1 MASSSSS
8 SLSSSLQ
15 QQFNDNS
22 ENNNNFDLLPR
33 VDFDKT
39 EIVASTKWM
48 RLETLS
54 YLVPNSN
61 NEMAS
66 QSPQQQQ
73 QQQPRPA
80 AALRKWDRVVRTTKH
95 SETSVDAVVILAT
108 LRHSIANSN
117 IHKNGSNNSEKGDE
131 IVCVQ
136 QYRPPINAFT
146 LELPAGLIDLEDVT
160 TNTTNTANGDDDDDN
175 DDNNLIQTQEAAIK
189 SAALREFTEETGYI
203 GTISSM
209 TIGPLTYLSPGLTNE
224 CACLV
229 KLDVDMTHEQNVRVY
244 NNYMKDISSA
254 HAHDDGD
261 GGENRCANTMEES
274 ERERELTTVLF
285 PKVGLL
291 AALQEYV
298 QRKNNDDGGRREN
311 VKLFTGLFSLAVG
324 MSIMEEE
331 MKLLAS
337 SSSGGSTTAMTTT
350 ASTNLPS
357 LFSPDTNPMLAA
369 SSPTTTATTTTT
381 TDFPLVQL
389 QFMDSNN
396 NNRRIPTKSTS
407 HAITS
412 ALRTSGFVLIQS
424 PTLFPWE
431 LQQRALSAARQFLE
445 SEKALLSNKVVSHP
459 SDPKVYA
466 MLQGMDSVCFVD
478 QDDGDSTT
486 FTTTTTKQHDLPT
499 SSLAPDAA
507 AAAAAAAAISAS
519 DATILDDLKEW
530 YKAMRQTRS
539 VLLHCLAIGLG
550 MSSSSSSS
558 SSSDDDA
565 QSYFNNLHQENND
578 ALRLIKYHP
587 GDDTTGNRCKE
598 HSDYG
603 TITLLLN
610 DGVAGL
616 EAHVNGKWRAVPYVE
631 GSIVVNVGTLLS
643 EWTRQELKATLHRVA
658 GPASSDSCN
667 TAMERE
673 ALMESVRRERISMA
687 YFADPDVVV
696 SVSLSNTNT
705 AAMMKKKEDGVLAND
720 EKSGIETMSVS
731 DYIRWR
737 SGGSGQDRSGVAF
750 TSLEESRLGEDGGE
764 WGEMNET

>member
-8 SLSSSLQ
+8 SSSQ
-15 QQFNDNS
+15 QSNDDS
-22 ENNNNFDLLPR
+22 DNNNNLVLPR

-54 YLVPNSN
+54 YLVPNN
-61 NEMAS
+61 NEIAS
-66 QSPQQQQ
+66 
-73 QQQPRPA
+73 QPRPQPPQ

-108 LRHSIANSN
+108 LRHSIANN
-117 IHKNGSNNSEKGDE
+117 INNGSNSEKGDE
-131 IVCVQ
+131 IVCVK

-160 TNTTNTANGDDDDDN
+160 TTTNGDDDDDDDN
-175 DDNNLIQTQEAAIK
+175 DDNNLIQTQEAAVK

-209 TIGPLTYLSPGLTNE
+209 TIGPQTYLSPGLTNE

-244 NNYMKDISSA
+244 DNYMKGNIHSD
-254 HAHDDGD
+254 HDDGG
-261 GGENRCANTMEES
+261 GGENRCENNMEES

-298 QRKNNDDGGRREN
+298 QRKNSDDGGRRRRRREN
-311 VKLFTGLFSLAVG
+311 VKLFTGLYSLAVG

-337 SSSGGSTTAMTTT
+337 SSSGGSMTAMTTT

-357 LFSPDTNPMLAA
+357 LSSPDTNPMLAA
-369 SSPTTTATTTTT
+369 SSTTTTT

-396 NNRRIPTKSTS
+396 NKCIPTKSTS
-407 HAITS
+407 YAITS

-424 PTLFPWE
+424 PTLFPLE
-431 LQQRALSAARQFLE
+431 LQRRALSAARQFLE
-445 SEKALLSNKVVSHP
+445 SEKAILSNKVVSHP

-466 MLQGMDSVCFVD
+466 MLQGMDSVCFVE
-478 QDDGDSTT
+478 QDDYDTATSTT
-486 FTTTTTKQHDLPT
+486 TTTTTKQHDLPT
-499 SSLAPDAA
+499 SSLAHDAV
-507 AAAAAAAAISAS
+507 AISAS
-519 DATILDDLKEW
+519 DTTILNDLKEW

-558 SSSDDDA
+558 SSSEDDDDDNDDDDA

-603 TITLLLN
+603 TITLLLT

-667 TAMERE
+667 TATERE
-673 ALMESVRRERISMA
+673 VLMESVRRERISIA
-687 YFADPDVVV
+687 YFADPDVDV
-696 SVSLSNTNT
+696 SVSLSTNT
-705 AAMMKKKEDGVLAND
+705 AAMMKKKEDGVLDND
-720 EKSGIETMSVS
+720 EKRGIELMSVS

-750 TSLEESRLGEDGGE
+750 TSLEESRLGEAEGSGAK
-764 WGEMNET
+764 